1 MGVVGTRAHDAA
13 TMGSN
18 KPVVGAVSTTEKAS
32 AARISVFFQQIGTEF
47 VDAFSQR
54 SKLLGCWNGPVVL
67 ETVLVLEPGRYALQ
81 HHAPGKQNRFRY
93 TNTTSSSSSTR
104 VLILR
109 LLGPFGSSRR
119 RGVGC
124 CSGGAAASC
133 RTGAR
138 IPPPAPAA
146 RRKRT
151 KTTTTTTTRQRQ
163 RHAKHKNRIDANK

>member
-93 TNTTSSSSSTR
+93 TNTSSSSSTR